1 MDSELLMKDM
11 QHPAICHAQ
20 NRLFFMS
27 LQQWLFPIC
36 RGECLC
42 ASCEW
47 RGCAHQLCHARE
59 GQITAHKPRTQLC
72 MPAAAQ
78 HVQIHIGNL
87 SAFQQ
92 NRSGKSVMLTYTIT
106 IKGFITRGKYFVHSF
121 PSSHFKCIKSFRLV
135 AGCKEQQRSPPKGT
149 QLWLRTR
156 RGQTSPQCY
165 GHG

>member
-36 RGECLC
+36 RDECLC

-47 RGCAHQLCHARE
+47 RDCAHQLCHARE
-59 GQITAHKPRTQLC
+59 GQIAAHKPRSRPDTQPC

-78 HVQIHIGNL
+78 HVQMHIGNL

-92 NRSGKSVMLTYTIT
+92 NRSGKSVMLTYTYNCKRVFHKRKI
-106 IKGFITRGKYFVHSF
+106 FCAFF
-121 PSSHFKCIKSFRLV
+121 P
-135 AGCKEQQRSPPKGT
+135 QQPF
-149 QLWLRTR
+149 
-156 RGQTSPQCY
+156 
-165 GHG
+165 